1 MLAFHILAGLLSLA
15 AGALALYATK
25 GQRLHRESGRVFVGA
40 MLFMSGSGALM
51 AALKLDPLS
60 VVGGTLTFYM
70 VATGMLTV
78 RRPPLRHEWVDTAAM
93 LLGLAVGLYS
103 VQHGAGLVAA
113 GKQGAIYLVFGGV
126 ALLAAHGDWR
136 MKAKGGL
143 QGAPR
148 IARHLWRMCYAMF
161 MATAS
166 FFLGQAKLFPAP
178 VRQSQLLA
186 IPVLLVLL
194 AMIYWLT
201 RTLRTRR
208 RLHP

>member
-1 MLAFHILAGLLSLA
+1 MIVLHILAGLLSLA
-15 AGALALYATK
+15 AGALALCATK
-25 GQRLHRESGRVFVGA
+25 GQRLHRESGRVFVYA

-51 AALKLDPLS
+51 AAMKLEPLS
-60 VVGGTLTFYM
+60 VVGGMLTFYM

-78 RRPPLRHEWVDTAAM
+78 RRPTPRYQWIDTAAM

-103 VQHGAGLVAA
+103 VLHGAELLVA
-113 GKQGAIYLVFGGV
+113 GKQSAIYLVFGGF

-148 IARHLWRMCYAMF
+148 IARHLWRMCFAMF
-161 MATAS
+161 MATGS

-186 IPVLLVLL
+186 IPVLLVVL
-194 AMIYWLT
+194 AMIYWLA
-201 RTLRTRR
+201 RVLRARR